1 MHILDWPAYNI
12 SRKKKKHLKKLIKPG
27 GYKMNNL
34 KGQYVINNQG
44 KQYKVKDVNT
54 LFELILMVECY
65 RCDRK
70 KRYKVITLNQ
80 FNKNY
85 QKF

>member
-1 MHILDWPAYNI
+1 
-12 SRKKKKHLKKLIKPG
+12 
-27 GYKMNNL
+27 MNNL
-34 KGQYVINNQG
+34 RGQYVINKKG

-65 RCDRK
+65 RYDRK
-70 KRYKVITLNQ
+70 KKYKVITLNQ